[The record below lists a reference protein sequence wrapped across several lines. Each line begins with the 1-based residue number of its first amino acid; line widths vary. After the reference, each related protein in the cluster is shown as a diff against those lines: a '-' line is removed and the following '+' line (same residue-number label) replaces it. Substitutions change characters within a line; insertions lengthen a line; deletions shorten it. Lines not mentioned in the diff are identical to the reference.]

1 MSTEVAVESKSEPTS
16 ELWGHPRLLWM
27 LLTVTVGLNF
37 GFYGFRAYLAPYIAQ
52 SFYGGL
58 GQAAAQSR
66 ADLLTSGF
74 LALMYATP
82 IIGGYVADKLLGE
95 GRALAISL
103 WVCAL
108 ALVLMALPSLAGFE
122 IGIAL
127 FALAAGLGIPLT
139 VLIGRNYA
147 DSDARREGGYTLFYL
162 AINFG
167 AFVAPFVCADLVAKR
182 FGYRW
187 GFVAAAAGMAFAAA
201 VFQLRYRGV
210 RAILPR
216 SEPGGGSKPTLW
228 VIGAIAVLT
237 YPTAVLLSYPEVLST
252 AMYALMGLMVLYFVA
267 SCVRR
272 RNRVQSERY
281 VALLLLLIALVLFW
295 AFSLQ
300 GVTSLNFFARDYV
313 NAPFDYTLFQ
323 SANPLYIL
331 IFAVPLAL
339 LWPWLNRRGKDPS
352 TPRKFGI
359 GLLLV
364 ALSYGL
370 MAAGIRFATGAD
382 GKVGWELL
390 AGCYLLQT
398 LGELALSP
406 IGYSLVGLLAA
417 SDEASLAMGGWFF
430 GVALAYQLAGWI
442 ATLTTGAAGAAGAA
456 GAQSAIAAYEH
467 VYGRLFVIGIVVSLV
482 YLLAAP
488 RVARLMHGVR

>member
-1 MSTEVAVESKSEPTS
+1 MSTGIAAAREVEGAADM
-16 ELWGHPRLLWM
+16 WGHPRQLWRLLA
-27 LLTVTVGLNF
+27 VTAGLNF
-37 GFYGFRAYLAPYIAQ
+37 GFYGFRAFLAPYIAQ

-58 GQAAAQSR
+58 GEAAAQR
-66 ADLLTSGF
+66 HADLLASGF

-82 IIGGYVADKLLGE
+82 IVGGYVADKILGE
-95 GRALAISL
+95 ARSLAISL
-103 WVCAL
+103 WLGGVS
-108 ALVLMALPSLAGFE
+108 LVLMALPSLFGFE
-122 IGIAL
+122 IGLAL

-139 VLIGRNYA
+139 VLIGRNYTED
-147 DSDARREGGYTLFYL
+147 DSRREGGYTLYYL

-167 AFVAPFVCADLVAKR
+167 GFVAPFLCADFVGR
-182 FGYRW
+182 RYGYRW
-187 GFVAAAAGMAFAAA
+187 GFIAAAMGLLCAAA
-201 VFQLRYRGV
+201 VLQLGYARLR
-210 RAILPR
+210 RALPR
-216 SEPGGGSKPTLW
+216 SELRHGAQAAPW
-228 VIGAIAVLT
+228 VLVAIAALV
-237 YPTAVLLSYPEVLST
+237 YPTAKLLSQPQVLSV
-252 AMYALMGLMVLYFVA
+252 AMYALMGLLVLYFVV

-272 RNRVQSERY
+272 RDRVQTQRY
-281 VALLLLLIALVLFW
+281 VALALLLIALVLFW
-295 AFSLQ
+295 ALSLQ

-331 IFAVPLAL
+331 ILAVPMAL
-339 LWPWLNRRGKDPS
+339 LWPWLSRRGRDPS

-370 MAAGIRFATGAD
+370 MSAAIRYGTGTD
-382 GKVGWELL
+382 GRVGWELL
-390 AGCYLLQT
+390 AACYLLQT

-417 SDEASLAMGGWFF
+417 PEESSLAMGGWFF

-442 ATLTTGAAGAAGAA
+442 ATWTIGAAGSAHAGISSTGIA
-456 GAQSAIAAYEH
+456 GYAH
-467 VYGRLFVIGIVVSLV
+467 VYGLLFAAGIVVSAA

-488 RVARLMHGVR
+488 GVKRLMHGVH

>member
-1 MSTEVAVESKSEPTS
+1 MSTEVAVEPKSEPMS

-52 SFYGGL
+52 TFYAGL

-66 ADLLTSGF
+66 ADLITSGF

-82 IIGGYVADKLLGE
+82 IIGGYLADKLLGE
-95 GRALAISL
+95 ARALAISL
-103 WVCAL
+103 WLDAL
-108 ALVLMALPSLAGFE
+108 ALLVMALPSLSGFE
-122 IGIAL
+122 IGMAL

-147 DSDARREGGYTLFYL
+147 ATDPRREGGYTLFYL

-167 AFVAPFVCADLVAKR
+167 GFIAPFICAALIGRR

-187 GFVAAAAGMAFAAA
+187 GFVAAAAGMAFAA
-201 VFQLRYRGV
+201 VVLQLRFRGV
-210 RAILPR
+210 RAILPPDAASGSSR
-216 SEPGGGSKPTLW
+216 SALW
-228 VIGAIAVLT
+228 VIVAIAVLT

-252 AMYALMGLMVLYFVA
+252 AMYAFMGLMVLYFVV

-272 RNRVQSERY
+272 RKRVQTERY
-281 VALLLLLIALVLFW
+281 FALLLLLVALVLFW

-313 NAPFDYTLFQ
+313 DAPFDYTLFQ

-339 LWPWLNRRGKDPS
+339 LWPWLSRRGKDPS

-364 ALSYGL
+364 ASSYGL
-370 MAAGIRFATGAD
+370 MAVGIRFATG
-382 GKVGWELL
+382 
-390 AGCYLLQT
+390 
-398 LGELALSP
+398 
-406 IGYSLVGLLAA
+406 
-417 SDEASLAMGGWFF
+417 
-430 GVALAYQLAGWI
+430 
-442 ATLTTGAAGAAGAA
+442 
-456 GAQSAIAAYEH
+456 
-467 VYGRLFVIGIVVSLV
+467 
-482 YLLAAP
+482 
-488 RVARLMHGVR
+488 

>member
-1 MSTEVAVESKSEPTS
+1 
-16 ELWGHPRLLWM
+16 M

-37 GFYGFRAYLAPYIAQ
+37 GFYGFRAFLAPYIAQ
-52 SFYGGL
+52 TFYAGL

-82 IIGGYVADKLLGE
+82 IIGGYIADKLLGE
-95 GRALAISL
+95 ARALAISL
-103 WVCAL
+103 WGGAL
-108 ALVLMALPSLAGFE
+108 ALLVMALPSLIGFE
-122 IGIAL
+122 VGVAL

-147 DSDARREGGYTLFYL
+147 DTDPRREGGYTLFYL

-167 AFVAPFVCADLVAKR
+167 AFIAPFICAALVGRR

-201 VFQLRYRGV
+201 VFQLRFRGV

-216 SEPGGGSKPTLW
+216 GGAKGSARSTLW
-228 VIGAIAVLT
+228 VIAAIALLT
-237 YPTAVLLSYPEVLST
+237 YPTAVLLSYPDVLST
-252 AMYALMGLMVLYFVA
+252 AMYVLMGLMVLYFIA

-272 RNRVQSERY
+272 RDHVQTQRY
-281 VALLLLLIALVLFW
+281 LALLLLFIALVLFW
-295 AFSLQ
+295 AFSFQ

-313 NAPFDYTLFQ
+313 DAPFDYTLFQ

-331 IFAVPLAL
+331 ILAVPLAL
-339 LWPWLNRRGKDPS
+339 LWPWLSRRGKDPS

-364 ALSYGL
+364 AASYGL
-370 MAAGIRFATGAD
+370 MAAGIRFAIGAD

-417 SDEASLAMGGWFF
+417 PDEASLAMGGWFF
-430 GVALAYQLAGWI
+430 GYALSYQLAGSI
-442 ATLTTGAAGAAGAA
+442 ATLTTGAAGGT
-456 GAQSAIAAYEH
+456 GAQSAISAYGH
-467 VYGRLFVIGIVVSLV
+467 VYGQLFVIGIAVSLV